1 MEIYKAIGY
10 EFLIAFS
17 SFLLKKLARKGR
29 AAKKRQ
35 ILPMVGQSFCI

>member
-29 AAKKRQ
+29 AAKRQ